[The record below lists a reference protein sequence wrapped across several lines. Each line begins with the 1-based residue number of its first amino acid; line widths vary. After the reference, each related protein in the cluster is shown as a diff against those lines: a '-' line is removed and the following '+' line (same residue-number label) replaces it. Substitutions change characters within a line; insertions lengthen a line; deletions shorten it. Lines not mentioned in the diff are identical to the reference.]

1 MVYRG
6 MPIFVIIRL
15 IRRLKLKK
23 IVRSKFGFVALF
35 FLCMWIFNALLFYYS
50 EHVVAGREDI
60 DLMTSLYWSI
70 ITMATIGYGDI
81 TPIRGLGWLVAGF
94 AAIMGILAY
103 TLTVSVIADAFLS
116 ASIRRTMGMAPLKGK
131 KILVIGDSDAC
142 KEIIDELVLN
152 GYGEQ
157 VGWLT
162 PTQPKIEP
170 VVDYL
175 IGDLGDENV
184 LKKAGIEKAKHILLC
199 LDNDSQ
205 TLHIS
210 LIIKHLNKNAEISAI
225 VSSSK
230 TEALLKEIGVK
241 YTVSNRILG
250 RTIASSVF
258 EPLVLSFLNDVI
270 STEGTSDLIQVE
282 IKKKT
287 TVKELETELNN
298 KDQAYKYRTLIVQ
311 HRGDIVFIP
320 EQETILIPGDK
331 VVLLKAIK

>member
-1 MVYRG
+1 

-23 IVRSKFGFVALF
+23 IFRSKFGFVALF

-50 EHVVAGREDI
+50 EHIVAGREDI

-81 TPIRGLGWLVAGF
+81 TPIRGLGWFVAGF

-162 PTQPKIEP
+162 PTQPKVEP
-170 VVDYL
+170 RVDYL
-175 IGDLGDENV
+175 IGDLGDENI
-184 LKKAGIEKAKHILLC
+184 LKKAGVEKAKNILLC

-210 LIIKHLNKNAEISAI
+210 LIIKHLNKNAEISSI

>member
-1 MVYRG
+1 
-6 MPIFVIIRL
+6 MPIFIIFRL
-15 IRRLKLKK
+15 IRRFRFRRVL
-23 IVRSKFGFVALF
+23 RSKIGFVTLF
-35 FLCMWIFNALLFYYS
+35 FTCMWFVNALLFYYS

-60 DLMTSLYWSI
+60 DFITSLYWSI
-70 ITMATIGYGDI
+70 ITMATIGYGDV

-103 TLTVSVIADAFLS
+103 TLTVSVIADSFLS

-162 PTQPKIEP
+162 PIQPKIEP
-170 VVDYL
+170 SVDYL
-175 IGDLGDENV
+175 IGDLGDEKV
-184 LKKAGIEKAKHILLC
+184 LKKAGVEKAKHILLC

-205 TLHIS
+205 TLHTA

-230 TEALLKEIGVK
+230 TETLLKEIGVK
-241 YTVSNRILG
+241 YTVSNRVLG

-258 EPLVLSFLNDVI
+258 EPLVLNFLSDVI
-270 STEGTSDLIQVE
+270 SAKGTSDLIQVE

-287 TVKELETELNN
+287 TVKELESELNR
-298 KDQAYKYRTLIVQ
+298 KDQAYKYKTLIVQ
-311 HRGDIVFIP
+311 HKDNIVFIP
-320 EQETILIPGDK
+320 EQEMILKPGDK